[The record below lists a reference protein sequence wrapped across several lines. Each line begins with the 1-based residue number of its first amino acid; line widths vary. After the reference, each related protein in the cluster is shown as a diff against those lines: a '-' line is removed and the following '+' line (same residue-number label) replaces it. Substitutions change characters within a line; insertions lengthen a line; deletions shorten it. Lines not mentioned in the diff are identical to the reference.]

1 MLLKQISKFAITVVL
16 VMALVLSFAG
26 CGIPQDKY
34 DALQS
39 QLTSIQNE
47 YTDTKS
53 KLASAQTEIEKLKAD
68 FTSQSARLDQERNS
82 NDALQKQ
89 ASDLGNKL
97 NAILDTKVTQYYNF
111 NHKGLSYSWSL
122 PIPLRTYFYYK
133 DLPRSAKYDAL
144 VTDSYSDNVMSI
156 LSRALKDA
164 ALTYDLRK
172 TDTVNLIATFVR
184 SLPHSDKY
192 ATTPFDGYPRYPV
205 ETLFDQGGDSEDNSI
220 LVAALLYREG
230 YDIVFF
236 RFEQQKHMAV
246 GVNLPAAGGYSWEYQ
261 GNRYCYLETTEK
273 NFELGGCPYQFTT
286 VQPVIVPVGH

>member
-1 MLLKQISKFAITVVL
+1 MWLRQILKFAIPLILVV
-16 VMALVLSFAG
+16 ALVLPIAG
-26 CGIPQDKY
+26 CGVTQDKYDALQDEY

-39 QLTSIQNE
+39 QLTSVQNE
-47 YTDTKS
+47 YNDTKS
-53 KLASAQTEIEKLKAD
+53 KLASAQTE
-68 FTSQSARLDQERNS
+68 LDQTRGS

-89 ASDLGNKL
+89 ASDLEDKL
-97 NAILDTKVTQYYNF
+97 DTILDTQVMRYYNF
-111 NHKGLSYSWSL
+111 NYKWWSYSWSL

-133 DLPRSAKYDAL
+133 ELPRPGEYHAL

-156 LSRALKDA
+156 ISRELRDA

-172 TDTVNLIATFVR
+172 TDVVNLIAAFVC
-184 SLPHSDKY
+184 SLPHSDKE

-220 LVAALLYREG
+220 LIAAILSREE

-246 GVNLPAAGGYSWEYQ
+246 GVNLPAAGGYGWEYQ
-261 GNRYCYLETTEK
+261 GNKYYYLETTEQ
-273 NFELGGCPYQFTT
+273 NYELGECPYDIRTVLST